1 MFKKFAKSPV
11 GKEYP
16 ANGNVNVSG
25 NTATSTFP
33 PDHHPYSSKVNNS
46 TQYMSHQNSNDT
58 GYQSTTH
65 NNIGNL
71 DQNNWNKEFSTFTEE
86 NSPINTDLV
95 VEEPETIIG
104 KDVSFKGELS
114 FERFVRINGYF
125 EGTLNAKGKL
135 IVGTSGIV
143 KSDVDLHEAIIEG
156 QVEGNITAD
165 RVELRVDAQVKGNIT
180 AKSFSVDEGTSIIG
194 QVKVIPAD
202 DK

>member
-1 MFKKFAKSPV
+1 LSRRFIA
-11 GKEYP
+11 
-16 ANGNVNVSG
+16 GN
-25 NTATSTFP
+25 
-33 PDHHPYSSKVNNS
+33 
-46 TQYMSHQNSNDT
+46 
-58 GYQSTTH
+58 